1 LVADRAGCN
10 EREWSITSG
19 GTMPDGLSGAYAMNA
34 RIDEIADDIYRLSV
48 PVTEIAPPE
57 TFVFNSFLIDGDE
70 PLLFHAGRRDMFGFF
85 SEAVRSII
93 PLERLRWISFG
104 HVEADECGAM
114 NLWLAAAPNS
124 QVVHGE
130 TACMVSLNDLAD
142 RPPRIVADNE
152 LITDGRR
159 RIRFLATP
167 HVPHGWESGLIH
179 EEVTN
184 TLFCG
189 DLFTQLGAEAVTEGD
204 IVGPAIVAEDMFQA
218 TALAPATA
226 PTIRRLAAL
235 EPRTLALMH
244 GPTFRGDGGRALRAL
259 ADCYEQRVAASLQPS
274 AAPTIVLS

>member
-1 LVADRAGCN
+1 M
-10 EREWSITSG
+10 T
-19 GTMPDGLSGAYAMNA
+19 A
-34 RIDEIADDIYRLSV
+34 RIDEIGDGIYRFSV
-48 PVTEIAPPE
+48 PVADIAPPE

-70 PLLFHAGRRDMFGFF
+70 PLLFHAGRRDMFEFF
-85 SEAVRSII
+85 SAAARSVM

-114 NLWLAAAPNS
+114 NLWLAAAPNA

-159 RIRFLATP
+159 RVRFLATP
-167 HVPHGWESGLIH
+167 HVPHGWESGIIH

-189 DLFTQLGAEAVTEGD
+189 DLFTQLGAEPITEGD
-204 IVGPAIVAEDMFQA
+204 IVGPAIVAEDLFQA
-218 TALAPATA
+218 TSLGAATA
-226 PTIRRLAAL
+226 PTNVTIAATSRPGAGPNPAPENPSDARVRPSPLAEIRR
-235 EPRTLALMH
+235 
-244 GPTFRGDGGRALRAL
+244 F
-259 ADCYEQRVAASLQPS
+259 
-274 AAPTIVLS
+274 